1 MRSYRLILLLVP
13 VLFGLGC
20 IKPPQPKLAP
30 RLMPT
35 LNIDKPGLTTSTTN
49 PEIGLIGSTNMPE
62 VYVGQERY
70 DVEDGEFD
78 IILKLKEGKNRIQV
92 SAGNG
97 QTTSTMWLAIQKLES
112 AEEK

>member
-1 MRSYRLILLLVP
+1 MPSFRLLILLMP
-13 VLFGLGC
+13 VLFGVGC
-20 IKPPQPKLAP
+20 IKPPQPKLSP
-30 RLMPT
+30 RPLPT

-49 PEIGLIGSTNMPE
+49 PEIGLIGSTNMPD

-70 DVEDGEFD
+70 EVEDGEFD

-97 QTTSTMWLAIQKLES
+97 QTTSTMWLVVQKLES
-112 AEEK
+112 PE